1 MAQTGP
7 KPTKALLQLSIDTS
21 DEYAVSSEEPLS
33 TTHLPKVLTTCN
45 HNLPRDFSTFTPKP
59 RPSCLFTQRPF
70 TPLHPEH
77 RAAQSSKQAQALK
90 DHWRL
95 TLQSLLLANQTPQPD
110 LNSIRD
116 RAVSLPRLFPSRKT
130 LILDLDETLVHCD
143 STEPQVI
150 LPIALPAGA
159 SGTAGISVRPFV
171 RELLETVAD
180 IYEVVVFTAS
190 QSYYADSVIDYL
202 DPEGRLI
209 HHRLYRESCLSGPNG
224 LYIKD
229 LRILA
234 GRRLQDMVIV
244 DNTVYSFCF
253 QLDNGVPILS
263 WQNDPQDREMIR
275 LREYLK
281 LLAQAPDVRVVNRA
295 TFQLYRLG
303 RDCVRQ
309 ARSNKENSPSTN
321 TK

>member
-1 MAQTGP
+1 
-7 KPTKALLQLSIDTS
+7 
-21 DEYAVSSEEPLS
+21 
-33 TTHLPKVLTTCN
+33 
-45 HNLPRDFSTFTPKP
+45 
-59 RPSCLFTQRPF
+59 
-70 TPLHPEH
+70 
-77 RAAQSSKQAQALK
+77 
-90 DHWRL
+90 
-95 TLQSLLLANQTPQPD
+95 
-110 LNSIRD
+110 
-116 RAVSLPRLFPSRKT
+116 
-130 LILDLDETLVHCD
+130 
-143 STEPQVI
+143 VI

-281 LLAQAPDVRVVNRA
+281 LLTQAPDVRVVNRA